1 MVGLEH
7 GPAVLLHERAHG
19 VQALES
25 AKWVFD
31 CHGGAGRVR
40 VACIERGEHV
50 GEHAHVCDGEGRVGL
65 AAHEVRD
72 GLLTAA
78 WVRPVGRGPAPSPF
92 QTAFLYIELIT
103 HVSPILYHIPYI
115 ISYNSYVGEGGGHSL
130 YTANILLMLN

>member
-7 GPAVLLHERAHG
+7 GPAVLLYERAHG

-72 GLLTAA
+72 GLLTAGRDAECVA
-78 WVRPVGRGPAPSPF
+78 WRGSVAVGHLRGCDA
-92 QTAFLYIELIT
+92 
-103 HVSPILYHIPYI
+103 
-115 ISYNSYVGEGGGHSL
+115 EGAS
-130 YTANILLMLN
+130 